1 MDAVSMRR
9 HSETIAW
16 RRLIP
21 ASPLFLLRVPFMF
34 KPLQARIHH
43 KYNVKDFQQTLI
55 RMRTAILFSGT
66 VSAGVVLLL
75 TLFILPVAAQQ
86 RQTLSRLEFVGL
98 KRLTREQ
105 VAAMSGLKVGQTIDP
120 AILDAA
126 AGELLKSGLFRKLTY
141 RVRSSP
147 GNQATVT
154 FEVEESAISLPV
166 VFENFVWFT
175 DDEIVAAIRKDVPFF
190 NGTAPASG
198 ETADKIAAALQR
210 LLTSKSIAG
219 QVDYLPYVSKD
230 KQELLYTVK
239 GARIP
244 LCSLHFPGANAISE
258 AELVKVSQPLF
269 KMDYSRKDV
278 ATFAPINL
286 LPLYRHIG
294 HLRAEFQ
301 MPTATLESSTQC
313 AGGVNVNIPV
323 DEGQAY
329 RWAKSIWDGND
340 KLGIEEL
347 GPALGM
353 NPGDV
358 ADGIKI
364 DNGLK
369 HVAKTY
375 GHRGYLTP
383 TIRESIEYDDAA
395 SLVTYKF
402 NITEGPRYFMG
413 NLIITGLPAA
423 DADELK
429 GKWTLGSNAV
439 FDESYV
445 DSFRQGALREF
456 MRGLTQRSRTG
467 ARVNVEIQQKPDA
480 LRSTVDVV
488 IAFK

>member
-1 MDAVSMRR
+1 MPSN
-9 HSETIAW
+9 S
-16 RRLIP
+16 
-21 ASPLFLLRVPFMF
+21 
-34 KPLQARIHH
+34 
-43 KYNVKDFQQTLI
+43 LI
-55 RMRTAILFSGT
+55 R
-66 VSAGVVLLL
+66 AGVVLLL
-75 TLFILPVAAQQ
+75 AFLLLPVAAAQQ
-86 RQTLSRLEFVGL
+86 KQTLSRLEFVGL
-98 KRLTREQ
+98 KKLTREQ
-105 VAAMSGLKVGQTIDP
+105 VVAMSGLKVGQNIDP
-120 AILDAA
+120 STLDAA
-126 AGELLKSGLFRKLTY
+126 AGELLKSGLFRKLSY
-141 RVRSSP
+141 RVRTSNP

-154 FEVEESAISLPV
+154 FEVEESAITLPV
-166 VFENFVWFT
+166 VFENFVWFS
-175 DDEIVAAIRKDVPFF
+175 DDEIVAAIRKDVPYF
-190 NGTAPASG
+190 NGAAPASG

-210 LLTSKSIAG
+210 LLTSKNIAG
-219 QVDYLPYVSKD
+219 QVDYLPYISKD

-244 LCSLHFPGANAISE
+244 LCSLHFPGATAISE
-258 AELVKVSQPLF
+258 AELVKASQPLF

-278 ATFAPINL
+278 ATFAPLNL

-301 MPTATLESSTQC
+301 MPTATLESSPQC
-313 AGGVNVNIPV
+313 AGGVNVTIPV

-358 ADGIKI
+358 ADGVKI

-369 HVAKTY
+369 NVTRAY
-375 GHRGYLTP
+375 AGRGYLTA
-383 TIRESIEYDDAA
+383 TIKESSEYDDAA

-445 DSFRQGALREF
+445 DTFRQGALREF

-467 ARVNVEIQQKPDA
+467 ARVNVEIQQRPDA
-480 LRSTVDVV
+480 QKLTVDVV
-488 IAFK
+488 IAFNK

>member
-1 MDAVSMRR
+1 
-9 HSETIAW
+9 
-16 RRLIP
+16 
-21 ASPLFLLRVPFMF
+21 
-34 KPLQARIHH
+34 
-43 KYNVKDFQQTLI
+43 
-55 RMRTAILFSGT
+55 MRTTIPLSAAI
-66 VSAGVVLLL
+66 SAGVVLLL
-75 TLFILPVAAQQ
+75 ALFVLPVAAQQ

-105 VAAMSGLKVGQTIDP
+105 VAAMSGLKIGQTIDP
-120 AILDAA
+120 NILDAA
-126 AGELLKSGLFRKLTY
+126 AGELMKSGLFRKLSY
-141 RVRSSP
+141 RVRSS
-147 GNQATVT
+147 GDQAAVT

-175 DDEIVAAIRKDVPFF
+175 DDEITAAIRKDVPFF

-210 LLTSKSIAG
+210 LLTSKNIAG

-244 LCSLHFPGANAISE
+244 FCSLHFPGASAISE
-258 AELVKVSQPLF
+258 AELVKASQALF

-278 ATFAPINL
+278 AVFAPINL

-301 MPTATLESSTQC
+301 QPTATLEPSAQC
-313 AGGVNVNIPV
+313 PGGVNVTIPV
-323 DEGQAY
+323 EEGEAY
-329 RWAKSIWDGND
+329 RWAKSIWEGND

-353 NPGDV
+353 NPGDL

-369 HVAKTY
+369 NIDKAY
-375 GHRGYLTP
+375 GRRGYLTP
-383 TIRESIEYDDAA
+383 TIKESVEFDDAA

-413 NLIITGLPAA
+413 NLLVTGLPAA

-429 GKWTLGSNAV
+429 SKWTLGANAV
-439 FDESYV
+439 FDESYI
-445 DSFRQGALREF
+445 DAFRQGPLREF
-456 MRGLTQRSRTG
+456 MRGLMQRSRTSTR
-467 ARVNVEIQQKPDA
+467 ANVEIQQNPNAQK
-480 LRSTVDVV
+480 LTVDVV

>member
-1 MDAVSMRR
+1 
-9 HSETIAW
+9 
-16 RRLIP
+16 
-21 ASPLFLLRVPFMF
+21 
-34 KPLQARIHH
+34 
-43 KYNVKDFQQTLI
+43 
-55 RMRTAILFSGT
+55 MRTAIPLNLLSR
-66 VSAGVVLLL
+66 AGVVFLLVFL
-75 TLFILPVAAQQ
+75 MLPVAAQQ

-105 VAAMSGLKVGQTIDP
+105 AVTMSGLKIGQTIDSN
-120 AILDAA
+120 ILDAA
-126 AGELLKSGLFRKLTY
+126 AGELLKSGLFRKLSY

-154 FEVEESAISLPV
+154 FELEESAISLPV

-210 LLTSKSIAG
+210 LLTSKNIAG
-219 QVDYLPYVSKD
+219 QVHYLPYVSKD

-244 LCSLHFPGANAISE
+244 LCSLHFPGASAISE
-258 AELVKVSQPLF
+258 AELVKTSQPLF

-301 MPTATLESSTQC
+301 MPTATLETSPQC
-313 AGGVNVNIPV
+313 AGGVNVTIPV
-323 DEGQAY
+323 EEGQAY
-329 RWAKSIWDGND
+329 RWAKSVWDGND

-353 NPGDV
+353 NPGDI

-364 DNGLK
+364 DKGLK
-369 HVAKTY
+369 NIDKAY
-375 GHRGYLTP
+375 GRRGYLTP
-383 TIRESIEYDDAA
+383 KIKESIEYDDAA
-395 SLVTYKF
+395 SLVTYRF

-423 DADELK
+423 EADELK

-445 DSFRQGALREF
+445 ETFRQGPLREF
-456 MRGLTQRSRTG
+456 IRGLMQRSRTST
-467 ARVNVEIQQKPDA
+467 RSNVEIQQKPDA
-480 LRSTVDVV
+480 QKLTVDVV

>member
-1 MDAVSMRR
+1 MLSN
-9 HSETIAW
+9 S
-16 RRLIP
+16 
-21 ASPLFLLRVPFMF
+21 
-34 KPLQARIHH
+34 
-43 KYNVKDFQQTLI
+43 LI
-55 RMRTAILFSGT
+55 R
-66 VSAGVVLLL
+66 AGVVLLL
-75 TLFILPVAAQQ
+75 AFLLLPVAVAQQ

-98 KRLTREQ
+98 KKLTREQ
-105 VAAMSGLKVGQTIDP
+105 VVAMSGLKVGQTIDP
-120 AILDAA
+120 NILDAA
-126 AGELLKSGLFRKLTY
+126 AGELLKSGLFRKLSY
-141 RVRSSP
+141 RVRTSSP

-154 FEVEESAISLPV
+154 FEVEESAINLPV
-166 VFENFVWFT
+166 VFENFVWFS
-175 DDEIVAAIRKDVPFF
+175 DDEIVAAIRKDVPYF

-210 LLTSKSIAG
+210 LLTSKNIAG

-286 LPLYRHIG
+286 MPLYRHIG

-301 MPTATLESSTQC
+301 MPTATLESSPQC
-313 AGGVNVNIPV
+313 AGGVNVTIPV
-323 DEGQAY
+323 DEGLAY

-369 HVAKTY
+369 NVARAY

-383 TIRESIEYDDAA
+383 TIKESIEYDDAA

-413 NLIITGLPAA
+413 NLIVTGLPTA
-423 DADELK
+423 DAEELK
-429 GKWTLGSNAV
+429 GKWTLGPNAV
-439 FDESYV
+439 FDESYL
-445 DSFRQGALREF
+445 DTFRQDALREF

-467 ARVNVEIQQKPDA
+467 ARINVEVQQRPDPQK
-480 LRSTVDVV
+480 LTVDVV

>member
-1 MDAVSMRR
+1 M
-9 HSETIAW
+9 
-16 RRLIP
+16 
-21 ASPLFLLRVPFMF
+21 
-34 KPLQARIHH
+34 
-43 KYNVKDFQQTLI
+43 
-55 RMRTAILFSGT
+55 
-66 VSAGVVLLL
+66 VLLL
-75 TLFILPVAAQQ
+75 AFLLLPVAVAQQ

-98 KRLTREQ
+98 KKLTREQ
-105 VAAMSGLKVGQTIDP
+105 VVAMSGLKVGQTIDP
-120 AILDAA
+120 NILDAA
-126 AGELLKSGLFRKLTY
+126 AGELLKSGLFRKLSY
-141 RVRSSP
+141 RVRTSNP

-154 FEVEESAISLPV
+154 FEVEESAINLPV
-166 VFENFVWFT
+166 VFENFVWFS
-175 DDEIVAAIRKDVPFF
+175 DDEIVAAIRKDVPYF

-210 LLTSKSIAG
+210 LLTSKNIAG

-258 AELVKVSQPLF
+258 AELIKVSQPLF

-278 ATFAPINL
+278 ATFAPLNL

-301 MPTATLESSTQC
+301 MPTATLETSAQC
-313 AGGVNVNIPV
+313 AGGVNVTIPV
-323 DEGQAY
+323 DEGLAY

-369 HVAKTY
+369 NVARAY

-383 TIRESIEYDDAA
+383 TIKESIEYDDAA
-395 SLVTYKF
+395 SLVTYKI

-413 NLIITGLPAA
+413 NLIVTGLPTA

-429 GKWTLGSNAV
+429 GKWTLGPNAV
-439 FDESYV
+439 FDESYL
-445 DSFRQGALREF
+445 DTFRQDALREF

-467 ARVNVEIQQKPDA
+467 ARINVQVQQRPDA
-480 LRSTVDVV
+480 QKLTVDVV

>member
-1 MDAVSMRR
+1 MPSNSLSR
-9 HSETIAW
+9 
-16 RRLIP
+16 
-21 ASPLFLLRVPFMF
+21 
-34 KPLQARIHH
+34 
-43 KYNVKDFQQTLI
+43 
-55 RMRTAILFSGT
+55 
-66 VSAGVVLLL
+66 AGVVLLL
-75 TLFILPVAAQQ
+75 VFMLLPVAAAQQ

-105 VAAMSGLKVGQTIDP
+105 VTAMSGLKVGQTIDP
-120 AILDAA
+120 NILDAA
-126 AGELLKSGLFRKLTY
+126 AGELLKSGLFRKLSY
-141 RVRSSP
+141 RVRTTNP

-154 FEVEESAISLPV
+154 FELEESAISLPV
-166 VFENFVWFT
+166 VFENFVWFS
-175 DDEIVAAIRKDVPFF
+175 DDEIVAAIRKDVPYF

-210 LLTSKSIAG
+210 LLTSKNIAG

-244 LCSLHFPGANAISE
+244 LCSLHFPGATAISE

-278 ATFAPINL
+278 ATFAPLNL

-294 HLRAEFQ
+294 HLRAEFH
-301 MPTATLESSTQC
+301 MPTATLETSTQC
-313 AGGVNVNIPV
+313 AGGVNVTIPV

-369 HVAKTY
+369 NVAKAY
-375 GHRGYLTP
+375 ARRGYLNA
-383 TIRESIEYDDAA
+383 TIKESSEYDDAA

-439 FDESYV
+439 FDESYM
-445 DSFRQGALREF
+445 DTFRQGALREF

-467 ARVNVEIQQKPDA
+467 ARINVEIQQRPDA
-480 LRSTVDVV
+480 QKLTVDVV